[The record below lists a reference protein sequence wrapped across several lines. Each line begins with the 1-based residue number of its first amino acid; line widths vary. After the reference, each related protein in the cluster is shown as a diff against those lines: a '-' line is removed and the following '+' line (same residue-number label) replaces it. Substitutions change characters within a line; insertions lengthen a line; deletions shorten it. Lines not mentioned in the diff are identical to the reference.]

1 MIKANKVEDG
11 YSREVCSS
19 REDTGYALLEEL
31 RELLGCTY
39 LSDLRT
45 WYWQSVLRLVLDRIP
60 REKYGLKSWNQAAG
74 YIMGKG
80 ISCTSCQE
88 AREVLTEY
96 SLQRLEDRMDWR
108 EDVRGGRHK

>member
-1 MIKANKVEDG
+1 MQQQGRYRFRIAG
-11 YSREVCSS
+11 
-19 REDTGYALLEEL
+19 
-31 RELLGCTY
+31 
-39 LSDLRT
+39 RT
-45 WYWQSVLRLVLDRIP
+45 QGAFRLHIFIGWYWQSVLRLVLDRIP

-88 AREVLTEY
+88 AREALTEY